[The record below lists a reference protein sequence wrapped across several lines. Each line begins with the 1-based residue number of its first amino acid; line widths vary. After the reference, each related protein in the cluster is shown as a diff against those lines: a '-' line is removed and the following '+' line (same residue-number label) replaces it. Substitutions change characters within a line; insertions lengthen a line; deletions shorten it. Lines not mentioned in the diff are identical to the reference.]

1 MVCNDDAAVIN
12 RINPIFKGSY
22 FRKVSSSNLT
32 YSNKDSIFTSDGMQR
47 ITHDYVYYIKS
58 NSILIGAEFEKVVII
73 LAVTAIIALA
83 FDLALSQ
90 GYRPPKE
97 HKKLTKR
104 SVDGV
109 GELQGIVVLAR

>member
-1 MVCNDDAAVIN
+1 MVHNYDAVVIN
-12 RINPIFKGSY
+12 RINPIFKGAY
-22 FRKVSSSNLT
+22 IRRVSSSNLT
-32 YSNKDSIFTSDGMQR
+32 CLNKDSIFASDGMQR

-90 GYRPPKE
+90 GYRPQKE
-97 HKKLTKR
+97 HEKLTNR

-109 GELQGIVVLAR
+109 GELQDIVVLAR